1 MKFQDSPLAH
11 KYLDNLKGIEIGGS
25 AHNPFNL
32 PDCINVDYTDSM
44 ETVFKQSEFEL
55 CGEKLAVDVVA
66 DGAKLPF
73 ENESYDYVISSH
85 VIEHFFDPIA
95 AIKEWLRVIKPGGYI
110 FIIAPTQYAIPA
122 ETRSPT
128 TVDELIKRHH
138 GEIKE
143 SDIVGYIPYGHYS
156 VWNLPDFLNLCEYM
170 NFKVAEAIQP
180 DDKVG
185 NGFCVILKK

>member
-32 PDCINVDYTDSM
+32 PNCINVDYTDSM

-110 FIIAPTQYAIPA
+110 FIIAPTQYAIA
-122 ETRSPT
+122 TETRDCT
-128 TVDELIKRHH
+128 TPEELFKRYMGFINQDETQNPH
-138 GEIKE
+138 G
-143 SDIVGYIPYGHYS
+143 HFS
-156 VWNLPDFLNLCEYM
+156 VWNLLDFMELCKYM
-170 NFKVAEAIQP
+170 NFKVVESIQP

-185 NGFCVILKK
+185 NGFCVILRK